1 MEIYAETLSLLKMG
15 TIVLAILVVLA
26 VIATFCMGEDAVEEG
41 GVLILISTTLLAGIA
56 GFSYYNLSHKQPAY
70 IFEHNYG
77 SALSSLAE
85 IKEKNYPSYE
95 IIDLEKEGLTF
106 FGFEDGYVLQAG
118 SDRYYYAVDGVID
131 SSYRYDMI
139 YSNGKSLA
147 YFDNVSTSNDKNSF
161 YGNAG
166 LEDLS
171 ECLECCLEHKE
182 ESVFVDKAETVEYK
196 DSDGNT
202 IGSKNLSN
210 NIDTSENK

>member
-1 MEIYAETLSLLKMG
+1 MEIYAETLSMLKIGFILFM
-15 TIVLAILVVLA
+15 ILVVIA
-26 VIATFCMGEDAVEEG
+26 VIATICMGEDAIEEG
-41 GVLILISTTLLAGIA
+41 GALILVCTALLAGIT
-56 GFSYYNLSHKQPAY
+56 GFGYYKLSHKQPSY

-85 IKEKNYPSYE
+85 IKEKNYSNHE
-95 IIDLEKEGLTF
+95 IIDLKKEGLTF

-118 SDRYYYAVDGVID
+118 SNSFFYAVDGVID

-147 YFDNVSTSNDKNSF
+147 YFENVSTSDNKNSF
-161 YGNAG
+161 YGSVDS
-166 LEDLS
+166 EDLF
-171 ECLECCLEHKE
+171 ECLECCLEHKK

-210 NIDTSENK
+210 NIDTSENE